1 MTPEPPATQAPART
15 RIHGLDAV
23 RGGALLLGI
32 VIHSLMPYV
41 TGMPWLVP
49 DSQQAVWPFTII
61 SGIHF
66 FRMTLFLLMAG
77 YFGHMM
83 RERRGSWGYLKDRL
97 KRITLPLF
105 VFWPVAV
112 LPLGLLAAWHA
123 QRAGLPLE
131 RPDVSGASKFDLG
144 HLWFLWV
151 LTQCILLVLAIRWL
165 VTRVSPRATAATSRH
180 LARWLGAPGGVL
192 LAALPYAIST
202 NLQRDLSGIVAPT
215 TLLPGPVPL
224 VAYLGAVGVGWVL
237 SCDPDSLP
245 RLARLA
251 WWHTGLAVVTMTGA
265 LMGTHVLPVD
275 PDLPEWVA
283 LTLMALAGWS
293 SCYALLGLAVRHL
306 TTERPWVR
314 YLADA
319 SYWMYLMHLVLLTF
333 FQVLLA
339 PLGWPILLKV
349 GLNIGATTVIL
360 LVSYQ
365 LFVRS
370 TALGG
375 WLNGRRAPRGGL

>member
-1 MTPEPPATQAPART
+1 MSAEPPGQSPAKI

-41 TGMPWLVP
+41 KGMPWLVP
-49 DSQQAVWPFTII
+49 DSQLAVWPFTII

-105 VFWPVAV
+105 VFWPIAV

-123 QRAGLPLE
+123 QREGIPLQ
-131 RPDVSGASKFDLG
+131 RPDVSGASAFDLG

-151 LTQCILLVLAIRWL
+151 LTQCILLALAIRWAF
-165 VTRVSPRATAATSRH
+165 TRVSPRASAATARR
-180 LARWLGAPGGVL
+180 LAGWLSAPGGVL
-192 LAALPYAIST
+192 LAAIPYALTT

-215 TLLPGPVPL
+215 TLLPGPVAL
-224 VAYLGAVGVGWVL
+224 IAYLGALGVGWVL
-237 SCDPDSLP
+237 SCDPESLH
-245 RLARLA
+245 RLGRLA
-251 WWHTGLAVVTMTGA
+251 WWNTVLAFVSMAGA

-275 PDLPEWVA
+275 PNLPEWLA
-283 LTLMALAGWS
+283 LTLMAAASWS
-293 SCYALLGLAVRHL
+293 TCYALLGLSVRYL
-306 TTERPWVR
+306 TTARPWIR

-339 PLGWPILLKV
+339 PLGWPILVKV
-349 GLNIGATTVIL
+349 GLNIGVTTLIL
-360 LVSYQ
+360 LGTYH

-375 WLNGRRAPRGGL
+375 WLNGRRAQ